1 MPETTPPV
9 RISVVIPHY
18 QDLANLAICLDRLDR
33 QTLPR
38 AEREIIVA
46 DNMSPAG
53 LDAVAAIIAGRARL
67 VCAPEKGAGPAR
79 NAGAALASGEA
90 IAFLDSDCRPE
101 PEWLASALEALATH
115 PLIGGHVSV
124 SVADPAAKTAAEA
137 FEAVFAFDNARYIRE
152 EGFSVS
158 ANLIMR
164 RAVWQAVG
172 GFRPAVS
179 EDVDW
184 CHRARQAGFPV
195 AYAPAVRIAH
205 PARTTFAELR
215 RKWQRLTKEAFLLMR
230 ETPFGTLKWLVR
242 TWIVGL
248 SPLFHIPKV
257 LASPALDT
265 NRDRINAIAA
275 LFAIRWF
282 RCAQG
287 HKVWWEYK
295 RYGRTAGGLSTGGD
309 HSAGNKDRI

>member
-1 MPETTPPV
+1 MATSPPTP

-18 QDLANLAICLDRLDR
+18 QDLANLAICLDRLDQ

-38 AEREIIVA
+38 PDWEIIVA
-46 DNMSPAG
+46 DNLSPVG
-53 LDAVAAIIAGRARL
+53 LEAVAAVIAGRARL
-67 VCAPEKGAGPAR
+67 VSAPEKGAGPAR

-101 PEWLASALEALATH
+101 PEWLASALAALATH
-115 PLIGGHVSV
+115 PVIGGHVSV
-124 SVADPAAKTAAEA
+124 SVVDPARKTAAEA

-158 ANLIMR
+158 ANLVMR

-172 GFRPAVS
+172 GFRQAVS

-184 CHRARQAGFPV
+184 CHRARDAGFPV

-205 PARTTFAELR
+205 PARTTLAELR
-215 RKWQRLTKEAFLLMR
+215 RKWQRLTSEAFLLMR
-230 ETPFGTLKWLVR
+230 EKPYGRLRWLVR
-242 TWIVGL
+242 TLIVGI

-257 LASPALDT
+257 LASPALHT
-265 NRDRINAIAA
+265 NRDRANAIKA

-282 RCAQG
+282 RCFHAL
-287 HKVWWEYK
+287 KVWW
-295 RYGRTAGGLSTGGD
+295 GP
-309 HSAGNKDRI
+309 